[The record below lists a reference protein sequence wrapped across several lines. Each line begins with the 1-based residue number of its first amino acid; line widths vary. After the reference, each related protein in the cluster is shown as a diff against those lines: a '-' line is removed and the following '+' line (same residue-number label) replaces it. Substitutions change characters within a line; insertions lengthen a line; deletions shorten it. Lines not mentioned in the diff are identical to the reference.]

1 MNNSNLGRKL
11 QSRKFWIAVAA
22 MLASMGAGL
31 AGLADPNVCAV
42 LMALSAGIYAFCE
55 AYVDGKDRA
64 ASQSNVTTVF
74 EAKTVD
80 KDTVQAYLSTLTGGE

>member
-1 MNNSNLGRKL
+1 MNNGNLARKL

-22 MLASMGAGL
+22 MLATIAAGL
-31 AGLADPNVCAV
+31 SGIADPTACAI
-42 LMALSAGIYAFCE
+42 LMVASAAIYSFCE